1 MADHH
6 EFESPVDLASGES
19 QRHPLRWTTSII
31 AITSLFLLATNAI
44 SLREWIDEQ
53 TPGPRQAQ
61 LAALAE
67 RWDAFTLSI
76 GLGLPRAALHREWKA
91 AEAARFGDQPA
102 DQR

>member
-1 MADHH
+1 MPPSVITAPLPAALDDP
-6 EFESPVDLASGES
+6 ERAADLA
-19 QRHPLRWTTSII
+19 RMKRL
-31 AITSLFLLATNAI
+31 ATSLFLLATNAI

-76 GLGLPRAALHREWKA
+76 GLGLPRAVLHREWKA
-91 AEAARFGDQPA
+91 AEAARFGHQPA